1 MAGMEALTRRGL
13 VDTTRIAVS
22 GWSYGGFLTA
32 WLIGRYPGLWRAAVA
47 GAAAISLLDMYDLSD
62 LNVMRRHFIT
72 GSPWMENR
80 LPTWIAESPM
90 THAWKIRTPTLILSM
105 TADSRVAVTGS
116 YALSRALRDNAVPV
130 KFIAYPGPGH
140 SPPDPVRQ
148 RDVNRRWV
156 EWLERYL
163 DGER

>member
-1 MAGMEALTRRGL
+1 MPPRGGVASALLAT
-13 VDTTRIAVS
+13 S
-22 GWSYGGFLTA
+22 GS
-32 WLIGRYPGLWRAAVA
+32 AALLP
-47 GAAAISLLDMYDLSD
+47 AA
-62 LNVMRRHFIT
+62 
-72 GSPWMENR
+72 SPW
-80 LPTWIAESPM
+80 PIG
-90 THAWKIRTPTLILSM
+90 HA